1 MPDAIDMGNRA
12 RSSKLSASMDG
23 QEVTVAGWVQD
34 TRNLGGISF
43 IQLRDRDGTVQLTL
57 PKKKIEPELFKEL
70 TTMPRESV
78 VAVRG
83 MLKANKEARA
93 GFEIIPSA
101 IAVLNVAEAPLPMG
115 VIDKVN
121 VDLDTRLNNRFMD
134 LRREQ
139 ILAIFKVRDA
149 LLEGSREYLSNE
161 GFLEVQTPKIVAA
174 GAEGGA
180 TLFKLNY
187 FGREAYLAQSP
198 QLYKQSLMGAG
209 FERIFEIAPAYRAEL
224 SDTVR
229 HLSEFT
235 SLDVE
240 MSFIKGSED
249 VMKVVEGL
257 VAHSISHVSKECN
270 AEMAVLGIEPDE
282 QKPPFPRLTHE
293 ECVKLLQG
301 AGKRIEVGQ
310 DIDTDGEK
318 TLGDIVKKE
327 YGARLFFITRFP
339 TELKRG
345 TFYAMRLDEAP
356 SLTGYFDFEFDG
368 EELVSGGQREHRLP
382 RLLAQLE
389 ENGMSPEAFEFY
401 LKAFRFGMPPHGGF
415 GLGIERFLHMLL
427 KLPNIRE
434 CVLFPR
440 DRVRVA
446 P

>member
-1 MPDAIDMGNRA
+1 MATRA

-57 PKKKIEPELFKEL
+57 PKKKIEPGLFKEL
-70 TTMPRESV
+70 TTIPRESV
-78 VAVRG
+78 IAVRG
-83 MLKANKEARA
+83 TLKANKEARA

-101 IAVLNVAEAPLPMG
+101 MAALNVAETPLPMG

-121 VDLDTRLNNRFMD
+121 IDLDTRLSNRFMD

-139 ILAIFKVRDA
+139 VLAIFKVRDA
-149 LLEGSREYLSNE
+149 LLGGSREYLSSE

-180 TLFKLNY
+180 TLFKLSY

-240 MSFIKGSED
+240 MSFVKDSDD

-257 VAHSISHVSKECN
+257 VAHAITHVSRKCT
-270 AEMAVLGIEPDE
+270 AELSMLGIEPSE

-293 ECVKLLQG
+293 ECVRLLQG
-301 AGKRIEVGQ
+301 AGKKIEVGQ

-318 TLGDIVKKE
+318 MLGDIVKKE
-327 YGARLFFITRFP
+327 HGSRLYFITRFP

-345 TFYAMRLDEAP
+345 TFYAMRLDEDP

-382 RLLAQLE
+382 RLIAQIE
-389 ENGMSPEAFEFY
+389 ENDMSPEAFEFY

-415 GLGIERFLHMLL
+415 GLGVERFLHMLL
-427 KLPNIRE
+427 RLPNIRE

-440 DRVRVA
+440 DRVRIA